1 MSLLRDLGG
10 HCHTPCGSPPTQP
23 PLRALTQGSLSLH
36 FLEVLAVLGF
46 PSIFLY
52 ISVSTF
58 LWSACF
64 FTSLESSAWMVWG
77 GQGVLAALHQGG
89 GTCHPQ
95 QVPPPLGCARNVVE
109 ELRNS

>member
-1 MSLLRDLGG
+1 MSLLRDLGDTG
-10 HCHTPCGSPPTQP
+10 NPLWIPNPWVTPTHSATPGSSAP
-23 PLRALTQGSLSLH
+23 ALTQGSLSLH
-36 FLEVLAVLGF
+36 FLAVLAALGF

-77 GQGVLAALHQGG
+77 RQRAVISPAPSLPARE
-89 GTCHPQ
+89 GTCH
-95 QVPPPLGCARNVVE
+95 
-109 ELRNS
+109 